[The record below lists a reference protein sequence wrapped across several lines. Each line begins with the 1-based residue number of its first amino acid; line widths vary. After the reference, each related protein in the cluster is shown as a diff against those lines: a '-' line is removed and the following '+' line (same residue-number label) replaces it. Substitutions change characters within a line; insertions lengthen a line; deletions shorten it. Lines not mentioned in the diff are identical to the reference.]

1 MQYQMITLKQLHYF
15 IVVAEELH
23 FGHAA
28 ERLGLAQPPLSQQ
41 IQKLEESLGVKLLLR
56 TSRRVELTDAGAVLL
71 EEARLISQR
80 IESVRRV
87 LQQPGNKFVGSID
100 IGAVTPVLD
109 TFLPELVHKFTA
121 KHEGV
126 RISLYEKPS
135 SEQIEAI
142 RARLLDL
149 GFIRRFE
156 QDLHDLETLLVRRE
170 SYVLAIPKKHVLAK
184 RNTIPLALLRDV
196 PLIMA
201 PRKVRP
207 ALHDRL
213 VACFQAAGFSP
224 NIVQE
229 APSKR
234 TEVSLVAA
242 GIGVA
247 LVPES
252 YSQLY
257 HRNGVVYRQIKGE
270 LPTIE
275 IVAIW
280 RADNVSVA
288 LNGFLE
294 VVRSTMS

>member
-1 MQYQMITLKQLHYF
+1 MMTLKQLHYF

-109 TFLPELVHKFTA
+109 TFLPELVHNFTA

-126 RISLYEKPS
+126 RVSLYEKRS
-135 SEQIEAI
+135 AEQIEAV

-156 QDLHDLETLLVRRE
+156 QDLHDLQTLLVRRE
-170 SYVLAIPKKHVLAK
+170 SYVLALPKKHELAK
-184 RNTIPLALLRDV
+184 RKTIPLAALRDV

-201 PRKVRP
+201 PRKMRP
-207 ALHDRL
+207 GLHDRL
-213 VACFQAAGFSP
+213 VACFQVAGFSP

-234 TEVSLVAA
+234 TEVALVAA

-247 LVPES
+247 LVPDS

-275 IVAIW
+275 IAAIW
-280 RADNVSVA
+280 KADNVSAA